1 MISPVY
7 EMGPVAGSSLEERVL
22 VLALTHRDAELTV
35 SFLGQGGITAQCCVD
50 VPDLV
55 RNLKEGCA
63 ALVVA
68 EDAVGAGSVQALA
81 SGLEEQPSWSELPI
95 ILITGSGEASIR
107 TLRTIEALSP
117 SGNVTLLERPFR
129 PLTLVNSMQAA
140 LRSRRRQYQVRDLLE
155 ERDAVL
161 RSINDAFITLDRDWR
176 YTYANEKAAALAGKK
191 PEELIGLNMWELF
204 PHHVGTRYYDELQ
217 RALEKQVIIRF
228 EILHKPTHR
237 WLEVRVYP
245 SLKGL
250 SILTTDITD
259 QKEAEERLE
268 STVAER
274 TLKLRETIGE
284 LEAFSYSISHDLR
297 SPLRAMQAYSEVLSE
312 DYGPLLPPEGQRYLQ
327 RIAAAAIRLDK
338 LIGDVLTYSRVLRA
352 PIEMQ
357 TIRLD
362 ELFTTIVES
371 YPTFQPFKQNIEL
384 GRPLLTVKG
393 NEASLTQCA
402 TNLIGNGL
410 KFVPPGKT
418 PHLKI
423 WTEADGEKVAI
434 CFSDNG
440 IGIAAKDQPRIFD
453 IFQRVHPESNYEGTG
468 IGLAIVRKAVD
479 RMNGTLSLE
488 SVEGEGSTFRIY
500 LPRGA

>member
-1 MISPVY
+1 M
-7 EMGPVAGSSLEERVL
+7 VL
-22 VLALTHRDAELTV
+22 SVTQRDAELTL
-35 SFLGQGGITAQCCVD
+35 SFLSRAEISGERCTD
-50 VPDLV
+50 VPSLV
-55 RNLKEGCA
+55 ENLKDGCA
-63 ALVVA
+63 ALVIA
-68 EDAVGAGSVQALA
+68 EDAVDADSVQTLAVAL
-81 SGLEEQPSWSELPI
+81 GEQPSWSEIPI
-95 ILITGSGEASIR
+95 ILITGSGEASMR
-107 TLRTIEALSP
+107 TLKTVSALSP
-117 SGNVTLLERPFR
+117 NGNVTLLERPFR
-129 PLTLVNSMQAA
+129 PITLVNSLQTA

-155 ERDAVL
+155 EREAVL
-161 RSINDAFITLDRDWR
+161 RSINDAFVTLDRQWR
-176 YTYANEKAAALAGKK
+176 YTYANEKAAGLAGKK
-191 PEELIGLNMWELF
+191 PEELVGLNVWDLF
-204 PHHVGTRYYDELQ
+204 PQYVGTRYYHELH
-217 RALEKQVIIRF
+217 RALEKQVIVRF
-228 EILHKPTHR
+228 EILQKPTHR

-259 QKEAEERLE
+259 QKQAEERLE

-312 DYGPLLPPEGQRYLQ
+312 DYGPLLPPEGQKYLQ

-362 ELFTTIVES
+362 ELLTTIVDS
-371 YPTFQPFKQNIEL
+371 YPTFQPFKQNIEII
-384 GRPLLTVKG
+384 RPLLSVKG

-410 KFVPPGKT
+410 KFVPPGKV
-418 PHLKI
+418 PHIKI
-423 WTEADGEKVAI
+423 WTEADGDKVAI
-434 CFSDNG
+434 YFSDNG

-488 SVEGEGSTFRIY
+488 SVEGEGSTFRLL
-500 LPRGA
+500 LPRGG